1 MKYVSVTEMV
11 AVEKAAD
18 QAGHSYTAMMEEAGR
33 GLAEIIQDRYSHLA
47 GKKVLALVGSGNN
60 GGDALVA
67 LDYLLRWGWMGSALL
82 LRKRPD
88 GDPLL
93 SRVTNQ
99 GGEVRNA
106 SDPDALD
113 SILDEVLL
121 DVEVLLDGILG
132 TGVKLPLREPLDA
145 CLAVVGRHLASSSHP
160 PSVVAVDCPS
170 GVDCDS
176 GEAAP
181 MVLKADLTVT
191 MAAVKAG
198 LLKFPAYNYVG
209 DLQVVDIG
217 LPDGLSAW
225 EGITREVIEADWVAK
240 NIPPRPLNAHKGTFG
255 TVLVLAGSEQF
266 PGAAILSSRSA
277 YRVGAGL
284 VTVGIPRSIYSAL
297 VKSVPEATWIVL
309 EDGNEGIKAS
319 AVDQVREELGKPTA
333 FLIGPGWGSGS
344 STKAFLADVLA
355 LPGLPPLVL
364 DADGLRLLSS
374 LPDWPSRLPQGS
386 VLTPHPGEM
395 SVLCGLTIPE
405 IQADRIA
412 TAERF
417 AREWSQIVLLK
428 GAHTVIAAPNGQTRI
443 LISAEPAL
451 ARAGSGDVLAGMI
464 TGLIAQGMAPFSG
477 AAAGAWLHASA
488 GRIAE
493 KEVGSPAGVLAG
505 DISQAIGQALGDLV
519 K

>member
-1 MKYVSVTEMV
+1 MKYVSVKEMV
-11 AVEKAAD
+11 EIEKAAD
-18 QAGHSYTAMMEEAGR
+18 RAGHSYPAMMEEAGK
-33 GLAEIIQDRYSHLA
+33 GLAEVIQDRYTHLP

-67 LDYLLRWGWMGSALL
+67 LDYLLRWGWNASAVV
-82 LRKRPD
+82 LREREE

-93 SRVTNQ
+93 NRVAKG
-99 GGEVRNA
+99 GGEVQHA
-106 SDPDALD
+106 SDPDRLGR
-113 SILDEVLL
+113 ILEDEFRE
-121 DVEVLLDGILG
+121 VEVLIDGVLG
-132 TGVKLPLREPLDA
+132 TGIKLPLREPLDA
-145 CLAVVGRHLASSSHP
+145 CLVAVGGFLARSTKP
-160 PSVVAVDCPS
+160 PIVVAVDCPS
-170 GVDCDS
+170 GIDCDS

-209 DLQVVDIG
+209 EIQVVDIG
-217 LPDGLSAW
+217 LPAGLSPW
-225 EGITREVIEADWVAK
+225 ESVTRQVIESAWVRK

-255 TVLVLAGSEQF
+255 TALILAGSEQF
-266 PGAAILSSRSA
+266 PGAALLSSQSA

-284 VTVGIPRSIYSAL
+284 VTVGVPRSIYPAL
-297 VKSVPEATWIVL
+297 VNGVPEATWILL
-309 EDGNEGIKAS
+309 EDGRDGIKTE

-333 FLIGPGWGSGS
+333 CLMGPGWGRGS
-344 STKAFLADVLA
+344 STRAFLADL
-355 LPGLPPLVL
+355 LELEGLPPLVV

-395 SVLCGLTIPE
+395 SVLCGFSIPE
-405 IQADRIA
+405 IQADRVS
-412 TAERF
+412 TAERY

-464 TGLIAQGMAPFSG
+464 TGLIAQGMEPFSA
-477 AAAGAWLHASA
+477 AAAGAWLHAQS

-493 KEVGSPAGVLAG
+493 AAVGSPAGVLAG
-505 DISQAIGQALGDLV
+505 DISRSIGRAVGDLV